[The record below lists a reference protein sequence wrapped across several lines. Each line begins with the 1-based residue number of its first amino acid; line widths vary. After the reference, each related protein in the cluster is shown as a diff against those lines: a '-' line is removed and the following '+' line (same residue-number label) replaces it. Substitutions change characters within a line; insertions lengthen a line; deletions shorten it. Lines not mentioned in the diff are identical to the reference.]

1 MPSPALQDLPATPL
15 DPLAARQREIGVQQK
30 LALASS
36 GERREHLAELVLG
49 WLADDRARHL
59 ALVENPEHLFKLPA
73 FAVA

>member
-1 MPSPALQDLPATPL
+1 MES
-15 DPLAARQREIGVQQK
+15 K
-30 LALASS
+30 LNC
-36 GERREHLAELVLG
+36 GERFTGHGAEWRDSNLSPEDARLAELVLG